1 MEIKHKIWLEE
12 EGMTVFGPGRDE
24 FFKMIEECQSL
35 NSAAKK
41 LHISYRLVWGK
52 IKDAEARLGV
62 HLVQIKPLERRIQL
76 SKTAVALLAIFDD
89 LEKEI
94 APILKKAEKKC
105 IDLRKKAIKEN
116 LFSG

>member
-24 FFKMIEECQSL
+24 FFKMIEDCQSL

-41 LHISYRLVWGK
+41 MHISYRLVWGK

-62 HLVQIKPLERRIQL
+62 NLVEIKPLERKIQL
-76 SKTAVALLAIFDD
+76 SKTAEELLTIFDD

-94 APILKKAEKKC
+94 APILKKAEKKFAA
-105 IDLRKKAIKEN
+105 LRRKAIKNEA
-116 LFSG
+116 

>member
-62 HLVQIKPLERRIQL
+62 DLVEIIPSERRMHL
-76 SKTAVALLAIFDD
+76 TTDAKKLLTIFND

-94 APILKKAEKKC
+94 TPILKKAEKRFTA
-105 IDLRKKAIKEN
+105 LRRKAIH
-116 LFSG
+116 

>member
-12 EGMTVFGPGRDE
+12 KGLTVFGPGRDE

-62 HLVQIKPLERRIQL
+62 NLVEIKPLDRKIRL
-76 SKTAVALLAIFDD
+76 SKTAKALLTIFDD

-94 APILKKAEKKC
+94 TPILKKAEIKC
-105 IDLRKKAIKEN
+105 SALRRKAIKDD
-116 LFSG
+116 L

>member
-12 EGMTVFGPGRDE
+12 EGKTVFGHGRLE

-41 LHISYRLVWGK
+41 LHISYRLIWGK
-52 IKDAEARLGV
+52 IKDAETRLGV
-62 HLVQIKPLERRIQL
+62 NLVEINPLDRKIQL
-76 SKTAVALLAIFDD
+76 SKTAEELLTIFDD

-94 APILKKAEKKC
+94 VPILKKAEKKFAALR
-105 IDLRKKAIKEN
+105 IKALKKDL
-116 LFSG
+116 

>member
-62 HLVQIKPLERRIQL
+62 NLVEVNPLERRIQL
-76 SKTAVALLAIFDD
+76 SKTAEKLLAIFDD
-89 LEKEI
+89 LEKEMV
-94 APILKKAEKKC
+94 PILKKAEKRF
-105 IDLRKKAIKEN
+105 IALRRKAIKKDM
-116 LFSG
+116 

>member
-12 EGMTVFGPGRDE
+12 EGMTVFGPGRNE

-41 LHISYRLVWGK
+41 LHISYRLIWGK

-62 HLVQIKPLERRIQL
+62 NLVEIKSFERRIQL
-76 SKTAVALLAIFDD
+76 SKTAKALLAIFDD

-105 IDLRKKAIKEN
+105 TVLKRKAIKDD
-116 LFSG
+116 L